1 MAPMTVTALQDGEIK
16 ASTKSANLGSY
27 ALTLVPGHYVL
38 QVDGQ
43 PMGDATVVAGRRLRV
58 DRLARCA

>member
-16 ASTKSANLGSY
+16 ASTHSASMGSY
-27 ALTLVPGHYVL
+27 ALTLGPGQYVL

-43 PMGDATVVAGRRLRV
+43 PMGDATVAAGRHLRV
-58 DRLARCA
+58 DRIARCA